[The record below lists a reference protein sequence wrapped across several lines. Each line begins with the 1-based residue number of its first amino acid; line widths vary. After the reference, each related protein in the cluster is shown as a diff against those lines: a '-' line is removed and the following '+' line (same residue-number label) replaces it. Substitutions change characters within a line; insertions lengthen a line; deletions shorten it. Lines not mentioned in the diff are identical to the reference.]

1 MEQTTQINKGPAPV
15 IAPPIKYCL
24 YARKSTEEED
34 KQILSIDTYNKE
46 FAFTKLMTCGL
57 CGSGVTASE
66 KWKHQQNG
74 NTHRYVYYGCCKHK
88 DRNCSSGYIREDE
101 LVEQLAD
108 IIDNID
114 LNEIGIKQKIKDEI
128 ERHKRFNT
136 DVLGLKSKS
145 VKSADVDI
153 RNYAKHILRSGMMA
167 EKREMLD
174 CLKSKITLANKRISL
189 A

>member
-1 MEQTTQINKGPAPV
+1 V
-15 IAPPIKYCL
+15 
-24 YARKSTEEED
+24 
-34 KQILSIDTYNKE
+34 
-46 FAFTKLMTCGL
+46 
-57 CGSGVTASE
+57 
-66 KWKHQQNG
+66 
-74 NTHRYVYYGCCKHK
+74 
-88 DRNCSSGYIREDE
+88 
-101 LVEQLAD
+101 VEQLAD
-108 IIDNID
+108 IIDTID

-136 DVLGLKSKS
+136 DVLGLKGKS